1 MLLYH
6 LRMNSLFSLSLMGWL
21 VNIVM
26 GGMKG
31 DQVVGIVEDCF
42 LH

>member
-1 MLLYH
+1 MLLYY
-6 LRMNSLFSLSLMGWL
+6 LRVYGLFSLSFMGWL
-21 VNIVM
+21 VSIVM

-31 DQVVGIVEDCF
+31 DQIVGVVEDCF

>member
-6 LRMNSLFSLSLMGWL
+6 LRVYGLFSLGLMGWL
-21 VNIVM
+21 VSIVM

-31 DQVVGIVEDCF
+31 DQIVGIVEDCF

>member
-1 MLLYH
+1 MLLYY
-6 LRMNSLFSLSLMGWL
+6 LRVYGLFSLSLMGWL

-31 DQVVGIVEDCF
+31 DKVVSIVEDCF